1 MVRRRA
7 EWGRG
12 ATKLGCLIYLLC
24 VAAVLY
30 FGIPAGEAYMR
41 YLEYKDSMR
50 QELRFRSNQPNDKI
64 KLHLKLVADSLGLPE
79 EAGDIT
85 VHRDGNQ
92 VTVEADYEE
101 VLKFPMF
108 TKKLRFRPR
117 AADSY

>member
-1 MVRRRA
+1 MVRQRA
-7 EWGRG
+7 G

-24 VAAVLY
+24 VAGALY

-64 KLHLKLVADSLGLPE
+64 RAHLKLVADSLGLPE
-79 EAGDIT
+79 EAGDVT
-85 VHRDGNQ
+85 VHRDGSQ
-92 VTVEADYEE
+92 VSVEADYEE

-108 TKKLRFRPR
+108 EKKLRFRPR
-117 AADSY
+117 AADTY